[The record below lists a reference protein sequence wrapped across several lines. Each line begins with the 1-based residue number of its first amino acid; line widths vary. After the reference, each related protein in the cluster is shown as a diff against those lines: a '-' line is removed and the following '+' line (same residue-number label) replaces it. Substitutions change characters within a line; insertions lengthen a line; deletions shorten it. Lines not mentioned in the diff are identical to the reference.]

1 MTKKKPDF
9 LRDLD
14 TAIMDELTGGG
25 IKGNAAGLVGT
36 LTQIKEIKQ
45 LCGLPF
51 CGYMAKLETVRP
63 SGVPDEV
70 TVVFAEDVPYRA
82 CSGIEFD
89 VMQEFVEGS
98 RLLLTGK
105 AQTLKDFQSG
115 RLLVYILA
123 DFVAVSEK
131 AVEQDEA
138 AVRGVIANKP
148 TYRETPRG
156 KRITDITV
164 KVRNELTGGG
174 IKGNA
179 AGLVGTLTQIKEI
192 KQLCGL
198 PFCGYMA
205 KLETVRPSGVPD
217 EVTVVFAEDVP
228 YRACSGIEFD
238 VMQEFVEGS
247 RLLLTGKAQT
257 LKDFQSGRLLVYILA
272 DFVAVSEKAVEQD
285 EAAVRG
291 VIANKPTYRE
301 TPRGKRITDITVKVR
316 NELTGGSCF
325 LPCICWQE
333 QADEA
338 AQWQQGDTV
347 ELLGRYQS
355 RQYEKVLDATTGE
368 REQRTAYEVS
378 VRLIRR
384 KEEARNESKSR
395 NE

>member
-36 LTQIKEIKQ
+36 LTQIKKIKQ

-63 SGVPDEV
+63 SGVPDKV

-82 CSGIEFD
+82 CNGIEFD

-105 AQTLKDFQSG
+105 
-115 RLLVYILA
+115 V
-123 DFVAVSEK
+123 
-131 AVEQDEA
+131 
-138 AVRGVIANKP
+138 
-148 TYRETPRG
+148 
-156 KRITDITV
+156 
-164 KVRNELTGGG
+164 
-174 IKGNA
+174 
-179 AGLVGTLTQIKEI
+179 
-192 KQLCGL
+192 
-198 PFCGYMA
+198 
-205 KLETVRPSGVPD
+205 
-217 EVTVVFAEDVP
+217 
-228 YRACSGIEFD
+228 
-238 VMQEFVEGS
+238 
-247 RLLLTGKAQT
+247 QT

-333 QADEA
+333 QADEI
-338 AQWQQGDTV
+338 
-347 ELLGRYQS
+347 L
-355 RQYEKVLDATTGE
+355 
-368 REQRTAYEVS
+368 QRCWYKAYEGHNRVKVFPLDDSGNYAELASYLIKYTGTHKKGTDGALQGKRWNCSKNLVRPEPEYHIISDREYFKKEPKAIKGYYVDKNSVS
-378 VRLIRR
+378 MGVHSPEYYGYGYLRYTLVKITDRGG
-384 KEEARNESKSR
+384 
-395 NE
+395 

>member
-25 IKGNAAGLVGT
+25 IKGNVAGLVGT

-82 CSGIEFD
+82 CNGIEFD

-105 AQTLKDFQSG
+105 VQTLKDFQSG

-131 AVEQDEA
+131 AVEQDE
-138 AVRGVIANKP
+138 V
-148 TYRETPRG
+148 
-156 KRITDITV
+156 
-164 KVRNELTGGG
+164 
-174 IKGNA
+174 
-179 AGLVGTLTQIKEI
+179 
-192 KQLCGL
+192 
-198 PFCGYMA
+198 
-205 KLETVRPSGVPD
+205 
-217 EVTVVFAEDVP
+217 
-228 YRACSGIEFD
+228 
-238 VMQEFVEGS
+238 
-247 RLLLTGKAQT
+247 
-257 LKDFQSGRLLVYILA
+257 
-272 DFVAVSEKAVEQD
+272 
-285 EAAVRG
+285 AVRG

-333 QADEA
+333 
-338 AQWQQGDTV
+338 GDTV
-347 ELLGRYQS
+347 ELLGWYQS
-355 RQYEKVLDATTGE
+355 RQYEKVLDAATGE

-384 KEEARNESKSR
+384 KEEAENER
-395 NE
+395 

>member
-82 CSGIEFD
+82 CNGIEFD

-105 AQTLKDFQSG
+105 VQTLKDFQSG

-164 KVRNELTGGG
+164 KVRNELTGG
-174 IKGNA
+174 N
-179 AGLVGTLTQIKEI
+179 
-192 KQLCGL
+192 C
-198 PFCGYMA
+198 Y
-205 KLETVRPSGVPD
+205 
-217 EVTVVFAEDVP
+217 
-228 YRACSGIEFD
+228 
-238 VMQEFVEGS
+238 
-247 RLLLTGKAQT
+247 
-257 LKDFQSGRLLVYILA
+257 
-272 DFVAVSEKAVEQD
+272 
-285 EAAVRG
+285 
-291 VIANKPTYRE
+291 
-301 TPRGKRITDITVKVR
+301 
-316 NELTGGSCF
+316 

-333 QADEA
+333 QADE
-338 AQWQQGDTV
+338 G
-347 ELLGRYQS
+347 
-355 RQYEKVLDATTGE
+355 GE
-368 REQRTAYEVS
+368 R
-378 VRLIRR
+378 LR
-384 KEEARNESKSR
+384 KAA
-395 NE
+395 